1 MERAARIPHLVAAAG
16 NGRAPGDQ
24 VPLIF
29 EESVA
34 GRAGAD
40 LREGD
45 AIARSAVA
53 LLGDELCRANIPG
66 FPELSEPQVVR
77 HFLRLSQLNFGQALQ
92 FYPLGSCTMKYNP
105 LVNDELAAM
114 PGFAGL
120 HPLTPAH
127 LAQGAL
133 ELMARLERA
142 LAEITG
148 MDAVSLHPAAGA
160 QGELAG
166 LLIARAAERKRGRI
180 RHKVIIPDTAHG
192 TNPASCTLAGF
203 RVVVAKSNRR
213 GYLDA
218 AEIRRLLDDDVA
230 ALMVTNPNTMGI
242 FEPEIEEIAEVL
254 HQRDALL
261 YLDGANLNALMGI
274 AKPGHM
280 GADIVQLNLHKT
292 FSTPH
297 GGGGPG
303 AGPIAVKQHLE
314 RFLPVPRLVMGES
327 ENGSASSV
335 GASQIKGARAQS
347 GDGERKNT
355 GPMWR
360 LDYDRPDTIGRLRA
374 FHGNFGMLV
383 RAYAYILAL
392 GRDGLEEVSRQA
404 ILNANYLRKRLA
416 DLFPSVSEEPSM
428 HECVLMHD
436 LEQRAQVTTL
446 DIAKRLLDFGIHPPT
461 IYFPLVVHG
470 ALMIEPTE
478 TESRDTLDRFIS
490 AMRQIHDEASKH
502 PEMVRNA
509 PHALRLRRVDEVR
522 AARRPILRWSPP
534 ADDESK

>member
-1 MERAARIPHLVAAAG
+1 MAKPEKIAESTALAAAQKAAVSSARSG
-16 NGRAPGDQ
+16 N

-29 EESVA
+29 EETSA
-34 GRAGAD
+34 GRTAIDLPDAD
-40 LREGD
+40 GSESRARE
-45 AIARSAVA
+45 I
-53 LLGDELCRANIPG
+53 LGEEHCRDDIED

-77 HFLRLSQLNFGQALQ
+77 HFLRLSQINYGQALQ

-105 LVNDELAAM
+105 VVNDELAALS
-114 PGFAGL
+114 GFAAL
-120 HPLTPAH
+120 HPLTPSH

-166 LLIARAAERKRGRI
+166 LLIVRAAERKQGRD

-192 TNPASCTLAGF
+192 TNPASCKLAGF
-203 RVVVAKSNRR
+203 RVVIAKSNRR
-213 GYLDA
+213 GYLEA
-218 AEIRRLLDDDVA
+218 GEIRRLLDDDVA

-242 FEPEIEEIAEVL
+242 FEPEIEEIAATL
-254 HQRDALL
+254 SDCGALL
-261 YLDGANLNALMGI
+261 YLDGANMNALMGI
-274 AKPGHM
+274 AKPGDM

-314 RFLPVPRLVMGES
+314 PFLPLPRL
-327 ENGSASSV
+327 
-335 GASQIKGARAQS
+335 SQVS
-347 GDGERKNT
+347 GRWQFT
-355 GPMWR
+355 
-360 LDYDRPDTIGRLRA
+360 YDRPDSIGRLRA

-392 GRDGLEEVSRQA
+392 GENGLRDASRRA
-404 ILNANYLRKRLA
+404 VLNANYLRKRLEDRFQSA
-416 DLFPSVSEEPSM
+416 SPEPSM
-428 HECVLMHD
+428 HECVLTHD
-436 LEQRAQVTTL
+436 LEGRAHVTTL
-446 DIAKRLLDFGIHPPT
+446 DIAKRLLDFGMHPPT

-478 TESRDTLDRFIS
+478 TESPETLDHFVE
-490 AMRQIHDEASKH
+490 AMRQIHDEALQQ
-502 PEMVRNA
+502 PEMVRTA
-509 PHALRLRRVDEVR
+509 PHTLHLGRVDEVT
-522 AARRPILRWSPP
+522 AARHPILRWTSP
-534 ADDESK
+534 AK